1 VYIIYIYN
9 IYNIYIYIYIVYI
22 YIVYVYIYRVLVF
35 FALAHCFICSGSALC
50 IVYISI
56 YCVYIYYRN
65 NQTHIKQ
72 LMIEPPLGTYRVCIG
87 FMRYIL
93 RRIGLPT
100 QIVWLNFNKAPTWK
114 IAEML
119 GHLGM
124 IPRIQFPSFQ
134 WRHIEAMIILYIYP
148 DINATG
154 HDQLTIQFGFIILTR
169 THI

>member
-35 FALAHCFICSGSALC
+35 FALAHCCICSGSAWC

>member
-1 VYIIYIYN
+1 
-9 IYNIYIYIYIVYI
+9 
-22 YIVYVYIYRVLVF
+22 
-35 FALAHCFICSGSALC
+35 
-50 IVYISI
+50 
-56 YCVYIYYRN
+56 
-65 NQTHIKQ
+65 
-72 LMIEPPLGTYRVCIG
+72 MIEPPLGTYRVCIG

>member
-1 VYIIYIYN
+1 MYI
-9 IYNIYIYIYIVYI
+9 
-22 YIVYVYIYRVLVF
+22 YIYRVLVF
-35 FALAHCFICSGSALC
+35 FALAHCCICSGSAWC